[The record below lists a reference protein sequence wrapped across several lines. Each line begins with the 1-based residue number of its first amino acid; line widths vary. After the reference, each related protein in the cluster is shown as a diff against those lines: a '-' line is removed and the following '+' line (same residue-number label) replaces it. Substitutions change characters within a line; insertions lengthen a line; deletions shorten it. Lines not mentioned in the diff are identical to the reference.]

1 MQKLLSLPVL
11 DDTSSDINY
20 IKADKVAISVKI
32 NQMNT
37 KIIAKWRGGVVRT
50 VKRGN
55 KGQAL

>member
-37 KIIAKWRGGVVRT
+37 KIIAK
-50 VKRGN
+50 
-55 KGQAL
+55 